1 MKTFNQVKP
10 CYEFAVGDI
19 VCKRTHKGLFLA
31 IVTEIDPPTTF
42 GHQGVA
48 TIKVLRDDMIPERVG
63 QSWSH
68 EIPTLKAV
76 TSPTS
81 ELAETQDCLCR

>member
-10 CYEFAVGDI
+10 FYEFAVGDI

-31 IVTEIDPPTTF
+31 IITEIDPPTTF

-63 QSWSH
+63 QTWTQS
-68 EIPTLKAV
+68 IPVLMAV

-81 ELAETQDCLCR
+81 ELAETK